1 MTQITNQH
9 RAGVSAQQAYLQ
21 LLRTEGNLQREHT
34 RPDFAELEP
43 TIQLIEDVA
52 RKSNGNVRAIDRTIT
67 TLLARI
73 PALAALL
80 DTQGDWPPTVEVIR
94 DETRVPPLPEGV
106 TFPPEVSQGACRWL
120 DHYETYSRTVS
131 PEGYDDFHVACG
143 LWVLSTVAARR
154 VYVPLSKRVYT
165 PLALALTART
175 SLFAKTTTAGAAI
188 TVLERAGLAWL
199 LGDDET
205 TPQKLLADMAGCL
218 PANYGDLDG
227 EQQARIQ
234 LRVAMSGQR
243 GWYYDEFG
251 QAIAAMMRANGPMAD
266 FSGLLRRLDDCRDSY
281 AYSTRTHGQER
292 IEKPYLALLANMTP
306 ADLRAY
312 ADKGNDFWRDG
323 FWARFA
329 FITPPVHAFKNAT
342 FAPDEVPVPTQLVEA
357 LRSFHTRLGVPTI
370 SITAIADEHG
380 KDTGHYRVERSPLPE
395 QPCRFHQDAYRAYNH
410 YRLALRELIAR
421 SDNQDLDGSYTR
433 LSDRALRIAALV
445 ASLENG
451 GHIELPQW
459 ARAQEIAELMRRNL
473 HELYRQVNTGQE
485 ENCLEDV
492 LVDYLKT
499 LAGKPVT
506 IREIRQFGPGALRKA
521 SSEMIRNELGNLVRS
536 DLVSVERIGKAER
549 YRLLRGAAPIMETWG
564 SGASVAV

>member
-9 RAGVSAQQAYLQ
+9 RAGFSVQQAYLQ
-21 LLRTEGNLQREHT
+21 LLRTEDFLQNEHA

-52 RKSNGNVRAIDRTIT
+52 RKSNGNVRAIDRAIA
-67 TLLARI
+67 TLAGKR

-80 DTQGDWPPTVEVIR
+80 DAQGNEPMTIDVTR
-94 DETRVPPLPEGV
+94 DEALLPPLPDGV
-106 TFPPEVSQGACRWL
+106 AFPPEVSQGACQWL
-120 DHYETYSRTVS
+120 DHYETYSKAVS

-165 PLALALTART
+165 PLAIALAART

-251 QAIAAMMRANGPMAD
+251 QAIAAMMKANGPMAD

-281 AYSTRTHGQER
+281 AYSTRTHGQEL
-292 IEKPYLALLANMTP
+292 IDKPYLALLANMTP

-312 ADKGNDFWRDG
+312 ADRGNDFWRDG

-342 FAPDEVPVPTQLVEA
+342 FAPDEVPVPSQLLET
-357 LRSFHTRLGVPTI
+357 LRHWHARLSMPAI

-395 QPCRFHQDAYRAYNH
+395 QPCQVHQDAYRAYDR

-433 LSDRALRIAALV
+433 LSDRALRIAALI

-473 HELYRQVNTGQE
+473 HELYHQVNVQPE
-485 ENCLEDV
+485 EHSLEDTIV
-492 LVDYLKT
+492 NYLNT
-499 LAGKPVT
+499 LAGKAVT
-506 IREIRQFGPGALRKA
+506 IRDIRHFGPSELRKVP
-521 SSEMIRNELGNLVRS
+521 SEMIRNELMNLVRS
-536 DLVSVERIGKAER
+536 EIVSVERVGRAER
-549 YRLLRGAAPIMETWG
+549 YGLL
-564 SGASVAV
+564 